1 MSSCQAPLQIGD
13 VVLGRYTIRGVL
25 GCGGMGIAYLAEDRG
40 GRKVVVKQPN
50 PGGNAPIDLI
60 VEKLEKEAE
69 FLRDIWNKYGGHPNI
84 VKFIDFGYIGATPLL
99 VEEYVEGENLAD
111 YVVKTGGLDPDV
123 GYNVA
128 VQLADALAFLH
139 RIGILHRDFTPDN
152 VRIQPHNNYRVV
164 LIDFGTVER
173 GKGQGTQVVKPGFSP
188 PEIVRGEFYGS
199 SDVYMWGATVLS
211 ILRPRDA
218 QLARLAPQQRITRYI
233 IPRGL
238 ADRPCNLVDC
248 GRYERKLS
256 YVLSKALDPDYRK
269 RFSDGVELRNALVQ
283 VVRSRVMRSRAY
295 LFYNNHWWELDPDK
309 KATVTI
315 GRRADISLD
324 DPYGYLEERHVEIQY
339 DERSDTWLIRDL
351 GSVNGTAIRRRGSF
365 IVVSPGCRR
374 TCPGTPSRP
383 VELQDGDEIVLAF
396 EEVLRLPY
404 IDLKFKLGNV

>member
-1 MSSCQAPLQIGD
+1 VSSCQAPLQIGD
-13 VVLGRYTIRGVL
+13 VVLGRYTIRSVL

-40 GRKVVVKQPN
+40 GRKVVIKQPN

-60 VEKLEKEAE
+60 VEKLKKEAE

-84 VKFIDFGYIGATPLL
+84 VKFIDFGHIGATPLL

-139 RIGILHRDFTPDN
+139 RIGMLHRDFTPDN

-218 QLARLAPQQRITRYI
+218 QLAKLTPQQRITRYI
-233 IPRGL
+233 TPRGL
-238 ADRPCNLVDC
+238 ADGPCNLVDC

-256 YVLSKALDPDYRK
+256 HVLSKALDPDYRK
-269 RFSDGVELRNALVQ
+269 RFLDGVELRNALVQ
-283 VVRSRVMRSRAY
+283 VVRRRAY
-295 LFYNNHWWELDPDK
+295 LFYNNHKWVLDPDK
-309 KATVTI
+309 KATIAI

-339 DERSDTWLIRDL
+339 DEGSDRWLIRDL
-351 GSVNGTAIRRRGSF
+351 GSVNGTAIRRYGNF

-374 TCPGTPSRP
+374 MCPGTPSRP

-396 EEVLRLPY
+396 SEVLQLPY
-404 IDLKFKLGNV
+404 IVLKFKLGNV

>member
-1 MSSCQAPLQIGD
+1 MSSCQAPLRRGE
-13 VVLGRYTIRGVL
+13 VVLGRYVIRGVL

-69 FLRDIWNKYGGHPNI
+69 FLREIWNKYGGHPNI

-99 VEEYVEGENLAD
+99 VEEYVEGANLAD

-173 GKGQGTQVVKPGFSP
+173 AKGQGTQVVKPGFSP

-211 ILRPRDA
+211 ILRPRNA
-218 QLARLAPQQRITRYI
+218 QLARLTPQQRITRYI
-233 IPRGL
+233 TPRGL
-238 ADRPCNLVDC
+238 ADGPCNLVDC

-256 YVLSKALDPDYRK
+256 HVLSKALDPDYRK
-269 RFSDGVELRNALVQ
+269 RFLDGVELRNALVQ
-283 VVRSRVMRSRAY
+283 VVRPRAH
-295 LFYNNHWWELDPDK
+295 LFYNNHKWVLDPDK
-309 KATVTI
+309 KATITI

-339 DERSDTWLIRDL
+339 DEGSDTWLIRDL
-351 GSVNGTAIRRRGSF
+351 GSVNGTAIRRYGNF

-396 EEVLRLPY
+396 SEVLRLPY
-404 IDLKFKLGNV
+404 IVLKFKLGNV

>member
-1 MSSCQAPLQIGD
+1 MSSCQAPLQVGD
-13 VVLGRYTIRGVL
+13 VVLGRYVIRDVL

-40 GRKVVVKQPN
+40 GRKVVIKQPN

-84 VKFIDFGYIGATPLL
+84 VKFVDFGHIGATPVL

-139 RIGILHRDFTPDN
+139 RIGRLHRDFAPDN
-152 VRIQPHNNYRVV
+152 IIIQPHNNYRVV
-164 LIDFGTVER
+164 LIDFGTAKK
-173 GKGQGTQVVKPGFSP
+173 GGGQGTQVAKPGFSP
-188 PEIVRGEFYGS
+188 PEIIRGEYYES

-211 ILRPRDA
+211 ILKPLNA
-218 QLARLAPQQRITRYI
+218 PLARLVPQQRIVRYI
-233 IPRGL
+233 ATDGRL
-238 ADRPCNLVDC
+238 VDMPCNLVVC
-248 GRYERKLS
+248 GKYERKLS
-256 YVLSKALDPDYRK
+256 LVLSKALDPDYRN
-269 RFSDGVELRNALVQ
+269 RFWDGVELSNALVQ
-283 VVRSRVMRSRAY
+283 ERRAY
-295 LFYNNHWWELDPDK
+295 VSYKDQKWVLDPGK
-309 KATVTI
+309 KAAVTI

-339 DERSDTWLIRDL
+339 DEGSDMWLIRDL
-351 GSVNGTAIRRRGSF
+351 GSVNGTAIKRRGSF

-374 TCPGTPSRP
+374 TCPGTTSKP
-383 VELQDGDEIVLAF
+383 VELLDGDEIVLAF
-396 EEVLRLPY
+396 EEVLWLPY
-404 IDLKFKLGNV
+404 IVLKFKLGNV

>member
-1 MSSCQAPLQIGD
+1 VSSCQAPLQVGD
-13 VVLGRYTIRGVL
+13 VVLGRYVIRDVL

-40 GRKVVVKQPN
+40 GRKVVIKQPN

-84 VKFIDFGYIGATPLL
+84 VKFVDFGHIGATPVL

-139 RIGILHRDFTPDN
+139 RIGRLHRDFAPDN
-152 VRIQPHNNYRVV
+152 IIIQPHNNYRVV
-164 LIDFGTVER
+164 LIDFGTAKK
-173 GKGQGTQVVKPGFSP
+173 GGGQGTQVAKPGFSP
-188 PEIVRGEFYGS
+188 PEIIRGEYYES

-211 ILRPRDA
+211 ILKPLNA
-218 QLARLAPQQRITRYI
+218 PLARLVPQQRIVRYI
-233 IPRGL
+233 ATDGRL
-238 ADRPCNLVDC
+238 VDMPCNLVVC
-248 GRYERKLS
+248 GKYERKLS
-256 YVLSKALDPDYRK
+256 LVLSKALDPDYRN
-269 RFSDGVELRNALVQ
+269 RFWDGVELSNALVQ
-283 VVRSRVMRSRAY
+283 ERRAY
-295 LFYNNHWWELDPDK
+295 VSYKDQKWVLDPGK
-309 KATVTI
+309 KAAVTI

-339 DERSDTWLIRDL
+339 DEGSDMWLIRDL
-351 GSVNGTAIRRRGSF
+351 GSVNGTAIKRRGSF

-374 TCPGTPSRP
+374 TCPGTTSKP
-383 VELQDGDEIVLAF
+383 VELLDGDEIVLAF
-396 EEVLRLPY
+396 EEVLWLPY
-404 IDLKFKLGNV
+404 IVLKFKLGNV

>member
-1 MSSCQAPLQIGD
+1 VSSCQAPLQIGD
-13 VVLGRYTIRGVL
+13 VVLGRYTIRSVL
-25 GCGGMGIAYLAEDRG
+25 GCGGMGIVYLAEDRG
-40 GRKVVVKQPN
+40 GRKVVIKQPN
-50 PGGNAPIDLI
+50 PSGNAPIDLI

-69 FLRDIWNKYGGHPNI
+69 FLREIWNKYGGHPNI
-84 VKFIDFGYIGATPLL
+84 VKFVDFGHIGATPVL

-139 RIGILHRDFTPDN
+139 RIGRLHRDFAPDN
-152 VRIQPHNNYRVV
+152 IIIQPHNNYRIV
-164 LIDFGTVER
+164 LIDFGTAKK
-173 GKGQGTQVVKPGFSP
+173 GGGQGTQVAKPGFSP
-188 PEIVRGEFYGS
+188 PEIIRGEFYGS

-211 ILRPRDA
+211 ILRPRNA

-233 IPRGL
+233 TPRGL
-238 ADRPCNLVDC
+238 ADGPCNLVDC

-256 YVLSKALDPDYRK
+256 HVLSKALDPDHRK
-269 RFSDGVELRNALVQ
+269 RFLDGVELRNALVL
-283 VVRSRVMRSRAY
+283 VVRRRAY
-295 LFYNNHWWELDPDK
+295 LFYNNHNWVLDPDK

-339 DERSDTWLIRDL
+339 NEGSDIWLIRDL
-351 GSVNGTAIRRRGSF
+351 GSVNGTAIRRYGNF

-383 VELQDGDEIVLAF
+383 VELQDGDEVVLAF
-396 EEVLRLPY
+396 EEVLQLPY
-404 IDLKFKLGNV
+404 IVLKFKLGNV

>member
-1 MSSCQAPLQIGD
+1 VSSCLAPLRRGE
-13 VVLGRYTIRGVL
+13 VVLGRYVIKGVL

-50 PGGNAPIDLI
+50 PSGNAPIDLI

-69 FLRDIWNKYGGHPNI
+69 FLREIWNKYGGHPNI

-218 QLARLAPQQRITRYI
+218 QLAKLTPQQRITRYI
-233 IPRGL
+233 TPRGL

-248 GRYERKLS
+248 GRHEKKLS

-283 VVRSRVMRSRAY
+283 VVRPRAY
-295 LFYNNHWWELDPDK
+295 LFYNNHKWVLDPDK

-339 DERSDTWLIRDL
+339 DEGSDTWLIRDL
-351 GSVNGTAIRRRGSF
+351 GSVNGTAIKRRGNF

-374 TCPGTPSRP
+374 MCPGTPSRP
-383 VELQDGDEIVLAF
+383 VELQDGDEVVLAF
-396 EEVLRLPY
+396 SEVLRLPY
-404 IDLKFKLGNV
+404 IVLKFKLGNV

>member
-1 MSSCQAPLQIGD
+1 M
-13 VVLGRYTIRGVL
+13 
-25 GCGGMGIAYLAEDRG
+25 
-40 GRKVVVKQPN
+40 
-50 PGGNAPIDLI
+50 
-60 VEKLEKEAE
+60 
-69 FLRDIWNKYGGHPNI
+69 
-84 VKFIDFGYIGATPLL
+84 
-99 VEEYVEGENLAD
+99 
-111 YVVKTGGLDPDV
+111 

-128 VQLADALAFLH
+128 VQLADVLAFLH
-139 RIGILHRDFTPDN
+139 RIGRLHRDFAPDN
-152 VRIQPHNNYRVV
+152 IIIQPHNNHRVV
-164 LIDFGTVER
+164 LIDFGTAKR
-173 GKGQGTQVVKPGFSP
+173 GKRQGTQVAKPGFSP
-188 PEIVRGEFYGS
+188 PEIIRGEYYES

-211 ILRPRDA
+211 ILKPLNA
-218 QLARLAPQQRITRYI
+218 QLATLAPQQRIVRYI
-233 IPRGL
+233 ATDGRL
-238 ADRPCNLVDC
+238 VDMPCNLVVC
-248 GRYERKLS
+248 GKYERKLS
-256 YVLSKALDPDYRK
+256 WVLSKALDPDYRN
-269 RFSDGVELRNALVQ
+269 RFWDGVELSNALVQ
-283 VVRSRVMRSRAY
+283 ERRAY
-295 LFYNNHWWELDPDK
+295 LSYKDQKWVLDPGK

>member
-1 MSSCQAPLQIGD
+1 VSSCQAPLQIGD
-13 VVLGRYTIRGVL
+13 VVLGRYTIKSVL

-40 GRKVVVKQPN
+40 GRKVVIKQPN

-84 VKFIDFGYIGATPLL
+84 VKFVDFGHIGATPVL

-111 YVVKTGGLDPDV
+111 YVAKTGGLDPDV

-139 RIGILHRDFTPDN
+139 RIGRLHRDFAPDN
-152 VRIQPHNNYRVV
+152 IIIQPHNNHRVV
-164 LIDFGTVER
+164 LIDFGTAKK
-173 GKGQGTQVVKPGFSP
+173 GGGQGTQVAKPGFSP
-188 PEIVRGEFYGS
+188 PEIIRGEYYES

-211 ILRPRDA
+211 ILKPLNA
-218 QLARLAPQQRITRYI
+218 PLARLVPQQRIVRYI
-233 IPRGL
+233 ATDGRL
-238 ADRPCNLVDC
+238 VDMPCNLVVC
-248 GRYERKLS
+248 GKYERKLS
-256 YVLSKALDPDYRK
+256 WVLSKALDPDYRN
-269 RFSDGVELRNALVQ
+269 RFWDGVELSNALVQ
-283 VVRSRVMRSRAY
+283 ERRAY
-295 LFYNNHWWELDPDK
+295 LFYKDQNWFLDPGK

-339 DERSDTWLIRDL
+339 DEWSDMWLIRDL
-351 GSVNGTAIRRRGSF
+351 GSVNGTAIKRRGSF

-383 VELQDGDEIVLAF
+383 VELLDGDEIVLAF
-396 EEVLRLPY
+396 EEVLWLPY
-404 IDLKFKLGNV
+404 IVLKFKLGNV

>member
-1 MSSCQAPLQIGD
+1 VSSCQAPLQIGD
-13 VVLGRYTIRGVL
+13 VVLGRYTIRSVL
-25 GCGGMGIAYLAEDRG
+25 GCGGMGIVYLAEDRG

-84 VKFIDFGYIGATPLL
+84 VKFVDFGYIGATPVL

-139 RIGILHRDFTPDN
+139 RIGRLHRDFAPDN
-152 VRIQPHNNYRVV
+152 IIIQPHNNHRVV
-164 LIDFGTVER
+164 LIDFGTAKK
-173 GKGQGTQVVKPGFSP
+173 GGGQGTQVAKPGFSP
-188 PEIVRGEFYGS
+188 PEIIRGEYYES

-211 ILRPRDA
+211 ILKPLNA
-218 QLARLAPQQRITRYI
+218 PLARLVPQQRIVRYI
-233 IPRGL
+233 ATDGRL
-238 ADRPCNLVDC
+238 VDMPCNLVVC
-248 GRYERKLS
+248 GKYERKLS
-256 YVLSKALDPDYRK
+256 WVLSKALDPDYRN
-269 RFSDGVELRNALVQ
+269 RFWDGVELINALVQ
-283 VVRSRVMRSRAY
+283 ARRAS
-295 LFYNNHWWELDPDK
+295 LFYKDQNRFLDPGE

-339 DERSDTWLIRDL
+339 DEGSDTWLIRDL
-351 GSVNGTAIRRRGSF
+351 GSVNGTAIKRRGSF

-383 VELQDGDEIVLAF
+383 VELLDGDEIVLAF
-396 EEVLRLPY
+396 EEVLWLPY
-404 IDLKFKLGNV
+404 IVLKFKLGNV

>member
-1 MSSCQAPLQIGD
+1 M
-13 VVLGRYTIRGVL
+13 L

-69 FLRDIWNKYGGHPNI
+69 FLREIWNKYGGHPNI

-99 VEEYVEGENLAD
+99 VEEYVEGANLAD

-173 GKGQGTQVVKPGFSP
+173 AKGQGTQVVKPGFSP

-211 ILRPRDA
+211 ILRPRNA
-218 QLARLAPQQRITRYI
+218 QLAGLTPQQRITRYI
-233 IPRGL
+233 TPRGL
-238 ADRPCNLVDC
+238 ADGPCNLVDC

-256 YVLSKALDPDYRK
+256 HVLSKALDPDYRK
-269 RFSDGVELRNALVQ
+269 RFLDGVELRNALIQ
-283 VVRSRVMRSRAY
+283 VARSRAY
-295 LFYNNHWWELDPDK
+295 LFCNNHKWVLDPDK

-315 GRRADISLD
+315 GKRADISLD

-339 DERSDTWLIRDL
+339 DEGSDTWLIRDL
-351 GSVNGTAIRRRGSF
+351 GSVNGTAIRRYGNF

-396 EEVLRLPY
+396 SEVLRLPY
-404 IDLKFKLGNV
+404 IFLKFKLGNV

>member
-1 MSSCQAPLQIGD
+1 MSSCQAPLRRGE
-13 VVLGRYTIRGVL
+13 VVLGRYVIRGVL

-69 FLRDIWNKYGGHPNI
+69 FLREIWNKYGGHPNI
-84 VKFIDFGYIGATPLL
+84 VKFINFGHIGDTPLL
-99 VEEYVEGENLAD
+99 VEEYVEGGNLAD

-139 RIGILHRDFTPDN
+139 RIGMLHRDFTPDN

-211 ILRPRDA
+211 ILRPRNA

-233 IPRGL
+233 TPRGL
-238 ADRPCNLVDC
+238 ADRACNLVDC

-256 YVLSKALDPDYRK
+256 HVLSKALDPDYRK

-283 VVRSRVMRSRAY
+283 VARSRAY
-295 LFYNNHWWELDPDK
+295 LFYNNHKWVLDPDK
-309 KATVTI
+309 KATITI
-315 GRRADISLD
+315 GKRADISLD

-339 DERSDTWLIRDL
+339 DEGSDMWLIRDL
-351 GSVNGTAIRRRGSF
+351 GSVNGTGIKRRGNF

-374 TCPGTPSRP
+374 TCPGTLSRT
-383 VELQDGDEIVLAF
+383 VELQDGDEVVLAF
-396 EEVLRLPY
+396 SEVLRLPY
-404 IDLKFKLGNV
+404 IVLKFKLGNV

>member
-1 MSSCQAPLQIGD
+1 VSSCQAPLRRGE
-13 VVLGRYTIRGVL
+13 VVLGRYVIRGVL

-84 VKFIDFGYIGATPLL
+84 VKFVDFGHIGATPLL

-139 RIGILHRDFTPDN
+139 RIGMLHRDFTPDN

-211 ILRPRDA
+211 ILRPRNA
-218 QLARLAPQQRITRYI
+218 QLAKLAPQQRITRYI
-233 IPRGL
+233 TPRGL
-238 ADRPCNLVDC
+238 ADGPCNLVDC

-256 YVLSKALDPDYRK
+256 HVLSKALDPDYRK
-269 RFSDGVELRNALVQ
+269 RFLDGVELRNALVQ
-283 VVRSRVMRSRAY
+283 VVRRRAY
-295 LFYNNHWWELDPDK
+295 LFYNNHKWVLDPDK
-309 KATVTI
+309 KATIAI

-339 DERSDTWLIRDL
+339 DEGSDTWLIRDL
-351 GSVNGTAIRRRGSF
+351 GSVNGTAIRRYGNF

-396 EEVLRLPY
+396 SEVLRLPY
-404 IDLKFKLGNV
+404 IVLKFKLGNV

>member
-13 VVLGRYTIRGVL
+13 VVLGRYTIRSVL
-25 GCGGMGIAYLAEDRG
+25 GCGGMGIVYLAEDRG

-84 VKFIDFGYIGATPLL
+84 VKFVDFGHIGATPVL

-128 VQLADALAFLH
+128 VQLADTLAFLH
-139 RIGILHRDFTPDN
+139 RIGRLHRDFAPDN
-152 VRIQPHNNYRVV
+152 IIIQPHNNYRVV
-164 LIDFGTVER
+164 LIDFGTAKR
-173 GKGQGTQVVKPGFSP
+173 GKRQGTQVAKPGFSP
-188 PEIVRGEFYGS
+188 PEIVRGEYYES

-211 ILRPRDA
+211 ILKPLNA
-218 QLARLAPQQRITRYI
+218 PLARLAPQQRIVRYI
-233 IPRGL
+233 ATDGRL
-238 ADRPCNLVDC
+238 VDRPCNLVVC

-256 YVLSKALDPDYRK
+256 HVLSKALDPDYRN
-269 RFSDGVELRNALVQ
+269 RFWDGVELSSALVQ
-283 VVRSRVMRSRAY
+283 ERRAY
-295 LFYNNHWWELDPDK
+295 LSYKDQKLVLDPGK

-324 DPYGYLEERHVEIQY
+324 DPYGYLEDRHVEIQY
-339 DERSDTWLIRDL
+339 DEGSDMWLIRDL
-351 GSVNGTAIRRRGSF
+351 GSVNGTAIKRRGNF
-365 IVVSPGCRR
+365 IVVSPGCRH
-374 TCPGTPSRP
+374 TCPGTPSKP
-383 VELQDGDEIVLAF
+383 VELLDGDEIVLAF
-396 EEVLRLPY
+396 SEVFRLPY
-404 IDLKFKLGNV
+404 IVLKFKLGNV

>member
-1 MSSCQAPLQIGD
+1 VSSCQAPLQIGD
-13 VVLGRYTIRGVL
+13 VVLGRYTIRSVL

-69 FLRDIWNKYGGHPNI
+69 FLREIWNKYGGHPNI
-84 VKFIDFGYIGATPLL
+84 VKFVDFGHIGATPVL

-139 RIGILHRDFTPDN
+139 RIGMLHRDFTPDN

-211 ILRPRDA
+211 ILRPRNA
-218 QLARLAPQQRITRYI
+218 QLAKLAPQQRITRYI
-233 IPRGL
+233 TPRGL
-238 ADRPCNLVDC
+238 ADGPCNLVDC

-256 YVLSKALDPDYRK
+256 HVLSKALDPDYRK
-269 RFSDGVELRNALVQ
+269 RFLDGVELRNALVQ
-283 VVRSRVMRSRAY
+283 VVRRRAY
-295 LFYNNHWWELDPDK
+295 LFYNNHKWVLDPDK
-309 KATVTI
+309 KATIAI

-339 DERSDTWLIRDL
+339 DEGSDTWLIRDL
-351 GSVNGTAIRRRGSF
+351 GSVNGTAIRRYGNF

-396 EEVLRLPY
+396 SEVLRLPY
-404 IDLKFKLGNV
+404 IVLKFKLGNV